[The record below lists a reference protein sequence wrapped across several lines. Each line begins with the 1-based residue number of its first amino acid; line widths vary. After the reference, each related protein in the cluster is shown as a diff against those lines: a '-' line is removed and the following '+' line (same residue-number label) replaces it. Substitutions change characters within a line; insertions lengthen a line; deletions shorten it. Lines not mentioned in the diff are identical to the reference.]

1 MKNTRGN
8 NKQSSTIEQIN
19 AQYGKLPPQAV
30 EVECAVLGAC
40 MLEQDAFETIKA
52 ILNPNS
58 FYQPEHR
65 IIFQAIQSVSVSEKP
80 IDLLTVTQELKAQGK
95 LDAVGGPL
103 YITQLTSRV
112 ASAAHIESHARIIAE
127 KFYQREIIR
136 MSSELANMAYGDED
150 VDGIGSFIRKSIDEL
165 DGVFSVSDIGTPIK
179 TVLSTT
185 IKEIESDCVKAA
197 SQQTPGITTGFG
209 SLDISTGGW
218 RPGNLLILAARP
230 GVGKTSFAIQFMLE
244 AAKAGHWVNFF
255 SLEMNKEDI
264 ARIMLSA
271 ESSVYRS
278 NIRDGHLAQSDFSL
292 LNAAISKLENLPIIF
307 KDATG
312 MSVSQ
317 IQSTIRKNR
326 KNGRCDL
333 VIIDYLQLVRPT
345 DPKTIREQQIA
356 EISRTLKT
364 TALDQNIPIMALS
377 QLNRAADGEQPR
389 LSHLRESGA
398 IEQDADMVMFL
409 HRTEMQN
416 IIRLTVAKHRRG
428 QLGDIDISANNEMTR
443 FRELTYSS
451 PDDLYQP
458 ANDKQKVEF

>member
-1 MKNTRGN
+1 MKNIKEN
-8 NKQSSTIEQIN
+8 NKAVSAIEQIN
-19 AQYGKLPPQAV
+19 AQYGKVPPQAV

-40 MLEQDAFETIKA
+40 MLERDAFENISGILRPESFYHEEHRLIFETIKA
-52 ILNPNS
+52 VWKDK
-58 FYQPEHR
+58 R
-65 IIFQAIQSVSVSEKP
+65 P
-80 IDLLTVTQELKAQGK
+80 IDLLTVTQAMRDKGI
-95 LDAVGGPL
+95 LDSVGGPL
-103 YITQLTSRV
+103 YITRLTNQV

-136 MSSELANMAYGDED
+136 MSSELADMAYGDED
-150 VDGIGSFIRKSIDEL
+150 IDGIGLFIRKSIDEL
-165 DGVFSVSDIGTPIK
+165 DGVFSVTDTGIPIK
-179 TVLSTT
+179 TVLCST

-197 SQQTPGITTGFG
+197 KQQTPGITTGFG

-264 ARIMLSA
+264 ARIILSA
-271 ESSVYRS
+271 ESNVYRS
-278 NIRDGHLAQSDFSL
+278 NIRDGQLDQSDFSL
-292 LNAAISKLENLPIIF
+292 LNAAISKLEDLPIIF
-307 KDATG
+307 RDASG

-317 IQSTIRKNR
+317 IQATIRKNR
-326 KNGRCDL
+326 KNGRCDFA
-333 VIIDYLQLVRPT
+333 IIDYLQLVRPT

-416 IIRLTVAKHRRG
+416 TIRLTVAKHRRG
-428 QLGDIDISANNEMTR
+428 QLGEIDISANREMTR
-443 FRELTYSS
+443 FRELKYSS
-451 PDDLYQP
+451 PDSIYQSG
-458 ANDKQKVEF
+458 NRKQQDAF